1 MKMETERIINISELE
16 AIHRKLYQTALQLRE
31 EIEKENPS
39 MEKIEEFSKIIN
51 LESLK
56 AVDFEFCLD
65 RRIVSDKILVQN
77 AETIIRQIVREEIER
92 GRSAKDETN

>member
-1 MKMETERIINISELE
+1 METERIINISELE

-56 AVDFEFCLD
+56 AVDLM
-65 RRIVSDKILVQN
+65 ISDKILVQN
-77 AETIIRQIVREEIER
+77 EETIIRQIVREETNHIVEDKPER
-92 GRSAKDETN
+92 

>member
-1 MKMETERIINISELE
+1 METERIINISELE

-56 AVDFEFCLD
+56 AVDLM
-65 RRIVSDKILVQN
+65 ISDKILVQN
-77 AETIIRQIVREEIER
+77 AETIIRQIVREETNHIVEDKPER
-92 GRSAKDETN
+92 